1 MALNTKYML
10 APSLEEYFV
19 DKTTGFPLAAGK
31 VYFYSDINRS
41 TLKPIFTISGTAPDY
56 SYVQLPN
63 PVTLSSVGTFQ
74 DGSGNN
80 VLPYYYPYD
89 ADGNVENYFIRVF
102 DYNGIEDGIQ
112 QFTREGF
119 PNIGSTATSAADS
132 ITNFIPNGQF
142 KIHNNLE
149 IIVGETA
156 GTVADPITNIA
167 QGGWTFERPMG
178 SISNDIVTF
187 QPLGSYVINPTTSPS
202 FVFNLQTLSAGSGDL
217 FKDLRVNFDDV
228 NKFASDVDEFTFYF
242 EGQTNVGT
250 TALVNVV
257 LIKDFGAGGSTTV
270 QEVIEEIE
278 LTNTYQ
284 SFNVPIIF
292 GDNLDKTIGTGSK
305 VSIAIRFPN
314 NPQNISLVNFALV
327 PADVVLTQ
335 FPHQTDADM
344 RTRGIAGWMPTP
356 SYDRNDI
363 GLPLILS
370 EKGLDFDR
378 SVVGKIYPDVCIN
391 SADQSGYLLCDGSQ
405 IDPTG
410 YGANGAPYSRL
421 QSRILFSFGNGI
433 FFAGPTLLNGSLSV
447 LVKNNTPGVAT
458 PMSDGTAPTGFTFS
472 DVSVGATTYGVK
484 SFLTD
489 PHNFVIWNN
498 TLGEVTDVDLATS
511 GFSSTLLRMGSTLTA
526 QITQIN
532 PIIATTLA
540 GKYFTFQIPGPTNFY
555 VWFTVDGSGADPAP
569 GGTGIQVNLK
579 SNDDVFSVARK
590 CWSGVSGCYAAQI
603 NTVAA
608 SAMTS
613 GCYFN
618 FNVLGG
624 STTSYYMWY
633 TIDGLGTDPAP
644 SGRSGIR
651 IDLASSDT
659 MADVLNKTHNGILNR
674 YISLPDLRG
683 MGLRGN
689 DINGIYDTGTRFNF
703 IYGNTPDSAG
713 TNVGTYELDS
723 FLSHTHVSA
732 DIEFWTDNFGGPSTI
747 TTGSPPNSALKQP
760 FLYAGQKETVGYNAA
775 VNFFIKY

>member
-102 DYNGIEDGIQ
+102 DSGGVE

-149 IIVGETA
+149 IIAGETA
-156 GTVADPITNIA
+156 GTVVDPITNIA

-178 SISNDIVTF
+178 STAEDIVTF
-187 QPLGSYVINPTTSPS
+187 QPIGSYVVNPTTSPS
-202 FVFNLQTLSAGSGDL
+202 FVFNLQTISAGSGDL

-242 EGQTNVGT
+242 EGQTNVGSS
-250 TALVNVV
+250 ALVNVV

-284 SFNVPIIF
+284 SFNVPLIF

-327 PADVVLTQ
+327 PGDVVLTQ

-356 SYDRNDI
+356 EYDRSDL

-370 EKGLDFDR
+370 ETGLKFDHSSVGEIISSIR
-378 SVVGKIYPDVCIN
+378 SSLP
-391 SADQSGYLLCDGSQ
+391 GYLLCNGDQYSIQ
-405 IDPTG
+405 E
-410 YGANGAPYSRL
+410 YGDNGAPYSRL
-421 QSRILFSFGNGI
+421 AVYLADSANTLYNNGI
-433 FFAGPTLLNGSLSV
+433 FFASAKEADSLSTTFY
-447 LVKNNTPGVAT
+447 LKNNTAGTAIAAT
-458 PMSDGTAPTGFTFS
+458 DGTIGTGFTFNNVCLGS
-472 DVSVGATTYGVK
+472 NTYGVK
-484 SFLTD
+484 CILNNISFY
-489 PHNFVIWNN
+489 IWNN
-498 TLGEVTDVDLATS
+498 DDGDVTIADMANS
-511 GFSSTLLRMGSTLTA
+511 GFSLNGLIREGSELVQEITSITAIAASSITPGHYLRFFT
-526 QITQIN
+526 
-532 PIIATTLA
+532 PA
-540 GKYFTFQIPGPTNFY
+540 GTFY
-555 VWFTVDGSGADPAP
+555 VWFKIDGSGSDPAP
-569 GGTGIQVNLK
+569 GGTGILVNLL
-579 SNDDVFSVARK
+579 STDTAAYVAK
-590 CWSGVSGCYAAQI
+590 KVWMGISGSC
-603 NTVAA
+603 
-608 SAMTS
+608 
-613 GCYFN
+613 
-618 FNVLGG
+618 
-624 STTSYYMWY
+624 
-633 TIDGLGTDPAP
+633 
-644 SGRSGIR
+644 
-651 IDLASSDT
+651 SS
-659 MADVLNKTHNGILNR
+659 
-674 YISLPDLRG
+674 
-683 MGLRGN
+683 
-689 DINGIYDTGTRFNF
+689 
-703 IYGNTPDSAG
+703 
-713 TNVGTYELDS
+713 
-723 FLSHTHVSA
+723 
-732 DIEFWTDNFGGPSTI
+732 WI
-747 TTGSPPNSALKQP
+747 TTVDSSSMTQDVIL
-760 FLYAGQKETVGYNAA
+760 
-775 VNFFIKY
+775 ISIR